1 MNEAGRCDDAPR
13 TLASTTRK
21 EAVVA
26 ADTSGEH
33 SLADQVESLAQQLA
47 AVRTEVASLARM
59 ADEVSRLADRV
70 AELAALRSAGTGA
83 TAPMSWFNLNAE
95 QATADLVELTRWVY
109 SVLLHYSVVS
119 QQLTDCWRR
128 HPSAVEGLLAL
139 RAAWYAAYRR
149 PGARPETAVDWHI
162 RLLPGVAD
170 LLRAGRSNG
179 TAAAVPGCCRTRSM
193 CAGTPCGGPPPGESV
208 QTRRCPDPQRPESPG
223 TPLAKLLASG
233 GPGFRLATLDV
244 PIGRG
249 RCASGALPLGL
260 AHDLHDLPGT
270 LKLGGDLIE
279 VGCIAARPAWRFR
292 LGGLGGEPGFARG
305 GSGLARLG
313 GPGVTG
319 LQPAADGVEPAG
331 HFGVHQGALGKLP
344 PPLRIGLR
352 VRLRVERGRLFA

>member
-170 LLRAGRSNG
+170 LLREELRACSESNHAPGGEIERYRRSRPRVLPDEEHVRG
-179 TAAAVPGCCRTRSM
+179 YAVWWAATR
-193 CAGTPCGGPPPGESV
+193 GVG
-208 QTRRCPDPQRPESPG
+208 PDP
-223 TPLAKLLASG
+223 
-233 GPGFRLATLDV
+233 
-244 PIGRG
+244 
-249 RCASGALPLGL
+249 
-260 AHDLHDLPGT
+260 
-270 LKLGGDLIE
+270 E
-279 VGCIAARPAWRFR
+279 V
-292 LGGLGGEPGFARG
+292 
-305 GSGLARLG
+305 S
-313 GPGVTG
+313 
-319 LQPAADGVEPAG
+319 
-331 HFGVHQGALGKLP
+331 
-344 PPLRIGLR
+344 
-352 VRLRVERGRLFA
+352 

>member
-70 AELAALRSAGTGA
+70 
-83 TAPMSWFNLNAE
+83 
-95 QATADLVELTRWVY
+95 VELTRWVY

-170 LLRAGRSNG
+170 LLREELRACSESNHAPGGEIERYRRSRPRVLPDEEHVRG
-179 TAAAVPGCCRTRSM
+179 YAVWWAATR
-193 CAGTPCGGPPPGESV
+193 GVG
-208 QTRRCPDPQRPESPG
+208 PDP
-223 TPLAKLLASG
+223 
-233 GPGFRLATLDV
+233 
-244 PIGRG
+244 
-249 RCASGALPLGL
+249 
-260 AHDLHDLPGT
+260 
-270 LKLGGDLIE
+270 E
-279 VGCIAARPAWRFR
+279 V
-292 LGGLGGEPGFARG
+292 
-305 GSGLARLG
+305 S
-313 GPGVTG
+313 
-319 LQPAADGVEPAG
+319 
-331 HFGVHQGALGKLP
+331 
-344 PPLRIGLR
+344 
-352 VRLRVERGRLFA
+352 